1 MLRNVDDRSSIH
13 RLTRLPVVVDIV
25 IDINVL
31 FLGGVRESERERL
44 EEMVLGSVRESERPR
59 VSLEEMIEVHLAPW
73 REAEVKATTAER
85 RTSSFEVCLWNEGC
99 QSTIV
104 LGVFSLTLTL
114 LSLSLTHPLCFHF
127 ARETVSARCLLTW
140 PKTGP

>member
-1 MLRNVDDRSSIH
+1 MLTCLKHVAEALHLLFLFRCGVGESVLRNVDDRSSIH

-59 VSLEEMIEVHLAPW
+59 VSLEEMIEVHLAHG
-73 REAEVKATTAER
+73 EK
-85 RTSSFEVCLWNEGC
+85 
-99 QSTIV
+99 Q
-104 LGVFSLTLTL
+104 
-114 LSLSLTHPLCFHF
+114 
-127 ARETVSARCLLTW
+127 
-140 PKTGP
+140 K